1 MNKVTILYLNFAGS
15 LNTHEELISEPSASS
30 RKIAI
35 ASYIAIAIWLIIM
48 DYFEIA
54 S

>member
-15 LNTHEELISEPSASS
+15 LNTYEEGISEPSSS

-35 ASYIAIAIWLIIM
+35 ASYIAI
-48 DYFEIA
+48 DSYIA
-54 S
+54 NYNGLF